1 MVAACGAG
9 PDYQYLE
16 SDDGHVFAKIPSDW
30 EIEREGAVGY
40 TMINTEQVQFAFTP
54 GDDTQPWRAEFEAPG
69 RRGTVPEGVIE
80 SQHIDAR
87 WRDSFRLNEFVD
99 GLRESFDGYERTSI
113 STDDFV
119 GYQVTFTDGDGTDVR
134 EYNEV
139 YFMDARRS
147 AMYRISMA
155 CNPGCIAEYADVID
169 EVLTT
174 FRVEP

>member
-16 SDDGHVFAKIPSDW
+16 SGDGHVFAKIPDDW

-40 TMINTEQVQFAFTP
+40 TMINTDQVQFAFTP

-69 RRGTVPEGVIE
+69 ANGEVPEGVIE

-87 WRDSFRLNEFVD
+87 WRDSFRLNTFVD
-99 GLRESFDGYERTSI
+99 GLRESFDNYDRSQLDR
-113 STDDFV
+113 DDGV
-119 GYQVTFTDGDGTDVR
+119 AYAVTFTDGDGDDVR
-134 EYNEV
+134 EYHEV
-139 YFMDARRS
+139 YFMDDRRS

-155 CNPGCIAEYADVID
+155 CEPDCVERYADVID
-169 EVLTT
+169 EVLST